1 MAVRNLIPNIDHYN
15 QQRDGGD
22 TGNDC
27 DCTPGVELCRPHGKH
42 IREGNL
48 AFPGRVSQP
57 A

>member
-1 MAVRNLIPNIDHYN
+1 
-15 QQRDGGD
+15 
-22 TGNDC
+22 
-27 DCTPGVELCRPHGKH
+27 VELCRPHGKH